1 MSANSFDDDVGGALI
16 RAHHLIEIHRPDE
29 ALRMLAAAL
38 AEDPDNPDVLCAAAR
53 ASLDSSR
60 CREAGELATRAAAA
74 APRWEY
80 PQRLRATALH
90 LLGWSDEAATA
101 ARRAVALAP
110 DTWNT
115 HYVRALVC
123 STSRH
128 SSQEAYAAARRAIHL
143 APNEADTWAVLGH
156 VAVENRDQDTA
167 QKALEKALSLEPNHS
182 SARND
187 LGRLH
192 LLRDDPVGAAGHFAG
207 AVASDVRC
215 REAALNLE
223 STVSAAFSDIIIVF
237 GIVLAL
243 IEWTVIAI
251 GADPSAST
259 RLVVGVFCL
268 RVVGYLLIKQIVP
281 LLRAP
286 PGRYMFSLLRL
297 YPELIAAGAL
307 QFTGFALLTAVW
319 ALPGRAWL
327 WLTAIGTAALFGSVL
342 LHVRHVRGRLS
353 T

>member
-1 MSANSFDDDVGGALI
+1 MSASSFDDVVGAALI
-16 RAHHLIEIHRPDE
+16 RAHHLIDIHRPDE

-38 AEDPDNPDVLCAAAR
+38 AEDPDNPDILCAAAR

-60 CREAGELATRAAAA
+60 YREAGEFATRAAAA
-74 APRWEY
+74 APHWEL
-80 PQRLRATALH
+80 PFRVLAAALFCM
-90 LLGWSDEAATA
+90 GDPEKAASC
-101 ARRAVALAP
+101 ARKAVALAP
-110 DTWNT
+110 NEWLT

-123 STSRH
+123 STSRL

-143 APNEADTWAVLGH
+143 APNEADAWAVLGH
-156 VAVENRDQDTA
+156 VAVENRDQDIA
-167 QKALEKALSLEPNHS
+167 QKALEKALSLEPTHS
-182 SARND
+182 TARND

-215 REAALNLE
+215 REAVQNLE
-223 STVSAAFSDIIIVF
+223 STVSEAFSDIIIVF

-243 IEWTVIAI
+243 IEWTVIAV
-251 GADPSAST
+251 GAHPSAST

-268 RVVGYLLIKQIVP
+268 RIVGSLLIKQLMP

-286 PGRYMFSLLRL
+286 PGRYVFSLLRL
-297 YPELIAAGAL
+297 YPELIAAAAL

-342 LHVRHVRGRLS
+342 LHVRHVRRRLS